1 MTTWMSS
8 AANRRALGIVPAR
21 AGSKGIPGKN
31 LQDLGGRPL
40 VQHTLDAAKGAKGL
54 TWTLVTSD
62 NPRVL
67 QLAEAAGLHALER
80 PDDLATDDA
89 TMSEVVRHAL
99 SWAEKHFGAVD
110 DLILLQPTSP
120 FRTAADIDNAWAAYV
135 GGTHESLISVC
146 VVTQHPAECL
156 LLDAEGHPRPV
167 ELPVHGSGDG
177 RHAYPQA
184 YFIDGA
190 IYISSVERFHRTGN
204 FADENSA
211 IHEIP
216 RSHGL
221 DIDHPFDLAVAR
233 AITAYAKTAPEVLS
247 L

>member
-1 MTTWMSS
+1 MSS
-8 AANRRALGIVPAR
+8 AVNRHALGIVPAR

-40 VQHTLDAAKGAKGL
+40 VQHTLDAAKGAKSL
-54 TWTLVTSD
+54 TWTVVTSD
-62 NPRVL
+62 NPRIL
-67 QLAEAAGLHALER
+67 ELAEAVHLHALER
-80 PDDLATDDA
+80 PVNLATDEA

-99 SWAEKHFGAVD
+99 SWAEKRFGVID
-110 DLILLQPTSP
+110 DVVLLQPTSP
-120 FRTAADIDNAWAAYV
+120 FRTAEDIDNAWAAYARSA
-135 GGTHESLISVC
+135 HESLISVC

-156 LLDAEGHPRPV
+156 LLDAEGHAYPIK
-167 ELPVHGSGDG
+167 LPAQGSGDG
-177 RHAYPQA
+177 RHPYPQC

-190 IYISSVERFHRTGN
+190 IYITSVERFRRTGD
-204 FADENSA
+204 FADEDSA
-211 IHEIP
+211 LHEIP

-233 AITAYAKTAPEVLS
+233 AITDYAKTAPEVLS